1 MVDMVHCDYKI
12 MKHLQRADTAQ
23 DHFETFTLRHNLRV
37 FERGKRAGK
46 NLLQLEGIETNGTDW
61 TDLIW
66 GEKSEELLKEIEVSA
81 LKRCSNGQQ
90 NKTKVVQN
98 NYALAKN

>member
-1 MVDMVHCDYKI
+1 LVDMVHCDYKI

-46 NLLQLEGIETNGTDW
+46 NPLQLESIETNGTDW

-66 GEKSEELLKEIEVSA
+66 EDNTEELLEEIEVSA
-81 LKRCSNGQQ
+81 LKRCLNNQQ
-90 NKTKVVQN
+90 NKIKAVQN